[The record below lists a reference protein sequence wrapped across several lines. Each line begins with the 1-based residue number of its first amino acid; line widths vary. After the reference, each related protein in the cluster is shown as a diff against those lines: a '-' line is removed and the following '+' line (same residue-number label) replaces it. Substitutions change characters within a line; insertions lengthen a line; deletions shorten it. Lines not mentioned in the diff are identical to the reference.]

1 MRYTSKQYAQSL
13 HQALSETRPE
23 DQEKVLDNFV
33 KILIQ
38 NGDIAKYSEIE
49 KELTELKLGESGI
62 KIAEVSTAREMNLS
76 SGVVEGLNR
85 AVKTDL
91 EIQKKVDEGLVGGL
105 VMRVGDKLVDASIKE
120 QLNKLSKSLQE

>member
-13 HQALSETRPE
+13 YEALSETQPG

-33 KILIQ
+33 KILAQ
-38 NGDIAKYSEIE
+38 NGDVGKYSEIE

-76 SGVVEGLNR
+76 SGVVEGLNK

>member
-13 HQALSETRPE
+13 YEALSETPPG
-23 DQEKVLDNFV
+23 DLEKVLDNFV
-33 KILIQ
+33 KILAQ
-38 NGDIAKYSEIE
+38 NGDVGKYSEIE

-76 SGVVEGLNR
+76 SGVVESLNK

-105 VMRVGDKLVDASIKE
+105 VMKVGDKLVDASIKE